1 MKLLS
6 KLGDVVWAIVFCG
19 VMGGLAFSF
28 WTYASNIFPELHANF
43 GLSVIRVGGLVGL
56 AALIFFLEILYPL
69 RSISDAF
76 TPRAR
81 SYRGVASL

>member
-43 GLSVIRVGGLVGL
+43 
-56 AALIFFLEILYPL
+56 
-69 RSISDAF
+69 AF
-76 TPRAR
+76 R
-81 SYRGVASL
+81 